1 MTPPFRDIVSEA
13 VIGLS
18 RNRMRAVLSTVGI
31 AWGIVS
37 VVMLLAYGN
46 GFRDALA
53 RGFRG
58 AFGDAVVVLWPGQTS
73 QQAGGER
80 AGKRIRF
87 TVADAEAVAAVPFVR
102 HVSAEAWRPLP
113 FRWGVRQATYT
124 VRAVEPA
131 YAEMRSQ
138 WPDSGRFLDDEDVR
152 LQRRVAFIGSEVAR
166 KEFGGT
172 PPVGQHIRLG
182 GLLFE
187 VVGVQ
192 KQKVQ
197 LSNYGTPDGECIYIP
212 YSTAGQLWNT
222 TYMDVMVYQAV
233 TPTLEAEATR
243 GVRQVLG
250 DRLGFMPGDTRALD
264 EFGSTKASEITA
276 GIVMGLKLVLG
287 LIGVLTLAIGG
298 VGVMNIMFVSV
309 NERTRE
315 IGIRK
320 ALGARRGAIL
330 GQFLLEGLVTVS
342 FGGVVGIALSYGMVW
357 LFSPQPFLSE
367 ILDDPSRASD
377 IYLALSPDLL
387 VVSTGILMVVGL
399 VSAVVPAVRA
409 ARLDPIEALRYE

>member
-1 MTPPFRDIVSEA
+1 
-13 VIGLS
+13 
-18 RNRMRAVLSTVGI
+18 
-31 AWGIVS
+31 
-37 VVMLLAYGN
+37 
-46 GFRDALA
+46 
-53 RGFRG
+53 
-58 AFGDAVVVLWPGQTS
+58 
-73 QQAGGER
+73 
-80 AGKRIRF
+80 
-87 TVADAEAVAAVPFVR
+87 
-102 HVSAEAWRPLP
+102 
-113 FRWGVRQATYT
+113 VRQATYT
-124 VRAVEPA
+124 VRAVEPS

-138 WPDSGRFLDDEDVR
+138 WPDSGRFLDDEDMR

-182 GLLFE
+182 GLSFE
-187 VVGVQ
+187 VIGVQ

-197 LSNYGTPDGECIYIP
+197 LSNYGSPDAECIYIP

-233 TPTLEAEATR
+233 DPTLEARATE

-250 DRLGFMPGDTRALD
+250 ERLGFSPGDTRAID
-264 EFGSTKASEITA
+264 EFGSTQASEITA
-276 GIVMGLKLVLG
+276 GIVIGLKLVLG

-342 FGGVVGIALSYGMVW
+342 FGGVVGTALSYAMVW
-357 LFSPQPFLSE
+357 LFTPQPFLSE
-367 ILDDPSRASD
+367 ILDDPSRQSD
-377 IYLALSPDLL
+377 IHLVLSLDLL
-387 VVSTGILMVVGL
+387 GVITGILMVVGL
-399 VSAVVPAVRA
+399 VSALVPAIRA
-409 ARLDPIEALRYE
+409 AKLDPIDALRYE

>member
-1 MTPPFRDIVSEA
+1 MTPSFREIVGEA
-13 VIGLS
+13 VAGLS
-18 RNRMRAVLSTVGI
+18 RNRTRAVLSTVGI

-37 VVMLLAYGN
+37 VVMLLSYGN

-87 TVADAEAVAAVPFVR
+87 TGADAEAVAGVPFVR

-124 VRAVEPA
+124 VRAVEPS

-138 WPDSGRFLDDEDVR
+138 WSDSGRFLDDEDMR

-182 GLLFE
+182 GLSFE
-187 VVGVQ
+187 VIGVQ

-197 LSNYGTPDGECIYIP
+197 LSNYGSPDAECIYIP

-222 TYMDVMVYQAV
+222 TYMDVMLYQAV
-233 TPTLEAEATR
+233 DPTLEARATE

-250 DRLGFMPGDTRALD
+250 ERLGFSPGDTRAID
-264 EFGSTKASEITA
+264 EFGSTEASALTA
-276 GIVMGLKLVLG
+276 GIVLGLKLVLG
-287 LIGVLTLAIGG
+287 FIGVLTLAIGG
-298 VGVMNIMFVSV
+298 VGVMNIMLVSV

-342 FGGVVGIALSYGMVW
+342 FGGVVGTALSYAMVW
-357 LFSPQPFLSE
+357 LFTPQPFLSE
-367 ILDDPSRASD
+367 ILDDPSRQSD
-377 IYLALSPDLL
+377 IHLVLSLDLL
-387 VVSTGILMVVGL
+387 GVITGILMVVGL
-399 VSAVVPAVRA
+399 ISALVPAIRA
-409 ARLDPIEALRYE
+409 AKLDPIDALRYE

>member
-1 MTPPFRDIVSEA
+1 MTPSFREIVGEA
-13 VIGLS
+13 VAGLS
-18 RNRMRAVLSTVGI
+18 RNRTRAVLSTVGI

-37 VVMLLAYGN
+37 VVMLLSYGN

-58 AFGDAVVVLWPGQTS
+58 AFGDAVVVMWPGQTS

-80 AGKRIRF
+80 AGKRIRL
-87 TVADAEAVAAVPFVR
+87 TGADAEAVAGVPFVR

-124 VRAVEPA
+124 VRAVEPS

-138 WPDSGRFLDDEDVR
+138 WPDSGRFLDDEDMR

-182 GLLFE
+182 GLSFE

-197 LSNYGTPDGECIYIP
+197 LSNYGSPDAECIYIP

-233 TPTLEAEATR
+233 DPTLEARATE

-250 DRLGFMPGDTRALD
+250 ERLGFSPSDTRAID
-264 EFGSTKASEITA
+264 EFGSTQASEVTA
-276 GIVMGLKLVLG
+276 GIVIGLKLVLG

-342 FGGVVGIALSYGMVW
+342 FGGVVGTALSYAMVW
-357 LFSPQPFLSE
+357 LFTPQPFLSE
-367 ILDDPSRASD
+367 ILDDPSRQSD
-377 IYLALSPDLL
+377 IHLVLSLELL
-387 VVSTGILMVVGL
+387 GIITGILMVVGL
-399 VSAVVPAVRA
+399 VSALVPAIRA
-409 ARLDPIEALRYE
+409 AKLDPIDALRYE